1 MNAVR
6 SMEEKKMKKRRKKKE
21 KKRKESEQ
29 ISGRNHGM
37 KYMVIKGES
46 SRRSDNN
53 GGKNGLNKEDIC
65 QDSGFYGKIK

>member
-1 MNAVR
+1 
-6 SMEEKKMKKRRKKKE
+6 
-21 KKRKESEQ
+21 
-29 ISGRNHGM
+29 
-37 KYMVIKGES
+37 MVIKGES